1 MLLPGRP
8 IRPECWM
15 IGLPETGCAGAMT
28 RPARPVARMPDKGRP
43 GIGIY
48 RPPDSVV
55 VHGLRIPLELASAQ
69 LILLLQ
75 LLPRQAFT
83 RQLLALR
90 LEAPYLV
97 EN

>member
-1 MLLPGRP
+1 MLLPGRS
-8 IRPECWM
+8 IRPEGRM

-28 RPARPVARMPDKGRP
+28 RPARSVARMPDKGRSR
-43 GIGIY
+43 IGIY
-48 RPPDSVV
+48 RPPGPVV
-55 VHGLRIPLELASAQ
+55 VHGLRIPPELASAQ

-75 LLPRQAFT
+75 LLPCQAFT

-97 EN
+97 QN